1 MRRFRVLLILVER
14 HDLGLR
20 SQSIRPMPRAR
31 AQVIALIEQLDEVRA
46 SIKHLNES
54 VEEVSKLV
62 STVSFFVDRW
72 SS

>member
-31 AQVIALIEQLDEVRA
+31 AQVIALIEQLDGVRA
-46 SIKHLNES
+46 SIKYLNET
-54 VEEVSKLV
+54 VQEVSKLV
-62 STVSFFVDRW
+62 STVGFFVDAW